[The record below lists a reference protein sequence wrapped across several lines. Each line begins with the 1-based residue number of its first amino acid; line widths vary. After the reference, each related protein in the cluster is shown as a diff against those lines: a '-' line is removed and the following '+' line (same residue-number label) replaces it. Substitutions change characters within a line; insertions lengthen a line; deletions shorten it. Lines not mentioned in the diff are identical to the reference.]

1 MPCSLYTARCFYGSL
16 GAYLGC
22 LIVMSLIVTLVLNR
36 LQRGPARQIMIA
48 IIRVNVHF
56 TCELTGTVGGNFG
69 DLELLV

>member
-1 MPCSLYTARCFYGSL
+1 
-16 GAYLGC
+16 
-22 LIVMSLIVTLVLNR
+22 MSLIVTLVLNR